1 MYFLE
6 DLDEEEYEIA
16 IKVSKDFYCTTYTQV
31 CICLCCMD
39 TDMPNSIR
47 NKLDSFLCPNER
59 NEQKTPANSSLNIFV
74 CIKGDIKHLCA

>member
-16 IKVSKDFYCTTYTQV
+16 IKVSVKIFATTYTQV

-59 NEQKTPANSSLNIFV
+59 NEHKTAANSSLNIFV